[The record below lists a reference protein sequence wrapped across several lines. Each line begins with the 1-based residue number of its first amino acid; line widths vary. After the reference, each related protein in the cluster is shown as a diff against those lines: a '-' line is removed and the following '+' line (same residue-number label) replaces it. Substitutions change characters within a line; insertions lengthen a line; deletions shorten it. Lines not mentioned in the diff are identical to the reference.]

1 MTDPATA
8 LAAAYTAAL
17 TIELAKGV
25 GKEAAAATGKLLGW
39 AKAKLSGR
47 AADAV
52 ADLRAAPGD
61 EDNQAD
67 LRKQLAKALA
77 ASPDLLADLRA
88 LLPEATAGGTTI
100 NQNLT
105 GTGANIVGNGNSVD
119 IG

>member
-39 AKAKLSGR
+39 AAAKLSGR
-47 AADAV
+47 AAEAV
-52 ADLRAAPGD
+52 ADLRAAPED

-88 LLPEATAGGTTI
+88 LLPETAGGGTVI
-100 NQNLT
+100 NQTVN
-105 GTGANIVGNGNSVD
+105 GVGVNSVGNGNTNIVR
-119 IG
+119 